1 VKAAVLY
8 QYRTPL
14 VIEDLDLESPRAGE
28 ILVRMVASG
37 VCHSDLHSV
46 QGVHPGPMPA
56 VLGHEGAGVVEE
68 IGPGVTSVQP
78 GDHVVLTWLP
88 YCGACRQCLRGRANL
103 CERLAWSDSGYMMDG
118 TVRLHCA
125 GRPIH
130 HYTTSSFAERA
141 VVPEQTA
148 IKVDDDL
155 PLTELAL
162 MGCAVMTGVGAVF
175 NTARV
180 RPGDTVAV
188 VGCGGVGLNIVQGA
202 AIACARR
209 IVAIDVEPTKLDLAA
224 QLGATETILASEGDA
239 AEAVIALGGLLDFAF
254 EAIGKP
260 STIELA
266 TGLVRPGG
274 ETILVGMAPPDA
286 RVAFNPLDL
295 TMGEKVIRGSWYG
308 SCRPPIDFPVL
319 LGLYRARRLRLDLL
333 VTPCAL
339 EDVNDALDAI
349 ENRSVARS
357 VIVF

>member
-1 VKAAVLY
+1 MKAAVLY
-8 QYRTPL
+8 EYGKPL
-14 VIEDLDLESPRAGE
+14 VIEELDLEPPRAGE

-56 VLGHEGAGVVEE
+56 VIGHEGAGVVEE
-68 IGPGVTSVQP
+68 IGPGVTTVAP

-125 GRPIH
+125 GKPIH

-148 IKVDDDL
+148 IKVGDDL

-202 AIACARR
+202 AIANASR
-209 IVAIDVEPTKLDLAA
+209 IVAIDVEPMKLDLAA

-239 AEAVIALGGLLDFAF
+239 VDSVIAGGGLVDFAF
-254 EAIGKP
+254 EAIGRP

-266 TGLVRPGG
+266 ARLLRPGG
-274 ETILVGMAPPDA
+274 EAILVGMAPPDA

-295 TMGEKVIRGSWYG
+295 TTGEKVIRGSWYG
-308 SCRPPIDFPVL
+308 SCRPPIDFPIL
-319 LGLYRARRLRLDLL
+319 LDLYRAGRLRLDLL
-333 VTPCAL
+333 VTPCGL

-349 ENRSVARS
+349 ETGRVARS

>member
-1 VKAAVLY
+1 MKAAVLY
-8 QYRTPL
+8 EYGKPL
-14 VIEDLDLESPRAGE
+14 VIEELDLDPPRAGE
-28 ILVRMVASG
+28 ILVRLVASG

-56 VLGHEGAGVVEE
+56 VIGHEGAGIVEE
-68 IGPGVTSVQP
+68 VGPGVTTVAP

-88 YCGACRQCLRGRANL
+88 YCGACRQCLGGRANL

-125 GRPIH
+125 GKPIH

-148 IKVDDDL
+148 IKVGHDL

-202 AIACARR
+202 AIANASR
-209 IVAIDVEPTKLDLAA
+209 IVAIDVEPMKLDLATR
-224 QLGATETILASEGDA
+224 LGATQTILASDGDA
-239 AEAVIALGGLLDFAF
+239 VASVIDGGGLVDFAF
-254 EAIGKP
+254 EAIGRP

-266 TGLVRPGG
+266 TRLSRPGG
-274 ETILVGMAPPDA
+274 EAILVGMAPPDA

-295 TMGEKVIRGSWYG
+295 TTGEKVIRGSWYG
-308 SCRPPIDFPVL
+308 SCRPPIDFPIL
-319 LGLYRARRLRLDLL
+319 LDLYRAGRLRLDLL

-349 ENRSVARS
+349 ETGRVARS